1 LKIKGKTDVRKN
13 IIYNE
18 KEKQVLFN
26 KRSLIMELER
36 KEGETEIQY
45 LWRIGKM
52 VDAGKIGSW
61 KDITPTLN
69 KQLREDD
76 EYYDESAYRKK
87 YQAAKKFYDEIFSQ
101 QGDEDFKKEQEEI
114 LREIKK
120 EKIKL
125 RDERT
130 ESNRGI
136 RIEARVEDKLDYF
149 EKIIANQGKV
159 DYRPL
164 KPAEREL
171 IITKSDNDLVIM
183 LSDLHIGQ
191 TFASAWGRYNL
202 EVAKDRMNQYLNKII
217 EIKDRHNSENCFV
230 TLQGDMISNSI
241 HKTIAITNR
250 ENVIE
255 QVISASEMITAFL
268 AELSKIFNNVTVASV
283 VGNHSRID
291 KKEDALKDERLD
303 TLIEW
308 YAKSKLENFE
318 NIEFI
323 EPYDNTFN
331 CFVVRNKHYFIVHGD
346 YDKFDMAG
354 VAKLSM
360 MAGYFPYCILFG
372 HRHFPA
378 TTEIN
383 GIKLVQSGSFP
394 GAGDDHTIELRLSG
408 KPSQTVLVCNEDG
421 IECNYTVELD

>member
-1 LKIKGKTDVRKN
+1 MI
-13 IIYNE
+13 
-18 KEKQVLFN
+18 
-26 KRSLIMELER
+26 LER

-149 EKIIANQGKV
+149 EKIIANQGKI
-159 DYRPL
+159 DYKPL

-171 IITKSDNDLVIM
+171 IKTKSNNDLIIM

-202 EVAKDRMNQYLNKII
+202 EAAKDRMNQYLNKII

-255 QVISASEMITAFL
+255 QVISASEIITAFL
-268 AELSKIFNNVTVASV
+268 AELSKIFNNVTVVSV

-331 CFVVRNKHYFIVHGD
+331 CFVVRNKHYFVVHGD

>member
-1 LKIKGKTDVRKN
+1 MI
-13 IIYNE
+13 
-18 KEKQVLFN
+18 
-26 KRSLIMELER
+26 LER

-149 EKIIANQGKV
+149 EKIIANQGKI
-159 DYRPL
+159 DYKPL

-171 IITKSDNDLVIM
+171 IKTKSNNDLIVM

-191 TFASAWGRYNL
+191 TFASAWGEYNL

-255 QVISASEMITAFL
+255 QVISASEIITAFL

>member
-1 LKIKGKTDVRKN
+1 
-13 IIYNE
+13 
-18 KEKQVLFN
+18 
-26 KRSLIMELER
+26 MELER

-159 DYRPL
+159 DYEPL

-171 IITKSDNDLVIM
+171 IKTKSDNDLVIM

-323 EPYDNTFN
+323 DPYDNTFN

-378 TTEIN
+378 TTEVN

-394 GAGDDHTIELRLSG
+394 GAGDDHTIELRLNG

-421 IECNYTVELD
+421 IECNYTVELN

>member
-1 LKIKGKTDVRKN
+1 MI
-13 IIYNE
+13 
-18 KEKQVLFN
+18 
-26 KRSLIMELER
+26 LER

-45 LWRIGKM
+45 LWRVGKL
-52 VDAGKIGSW
+52 VESGQVGSW
-61 KDITPTLN
+61 KEITPTLN
-69 KQLREDD
+69 QQLREED

-101 QGDEDFKKEQEEI
+101 QGDEDFKKEQEEL

-136 RIEARVEDKLDYF
+136 KIEARVEDKLDYL
-149 EKIIANQGKV
+149 EDIISKQGKI
-159 DYRPL
+159 DYKPL
-164 KPAEREL
+164 KPEERKA
-171 IITKSDNDLVIM
+171 IQIKSDNDLVIM

-191 TFASAWGRYNL
+191 TFASAWGRYDL
-202 EVAKDRMNQYLNKII
+202 EVAKDRMQQYLHKII

-241 HKTIAITNR
+241 HKSIAITNR

-255 QVISASEMITAFL
+255 QVIEASEMVTSFL
-268 AELSKIFNNVTVASV
+268 AELSRYFNNVTVASV

-303 TLIEW
+303 TIIEW
-308 YAKSKLENFE
+308 YAKSKLEDFE
-318 NIEFI
+318 NIEFVDAF
-323 EPYDNTFN
+323 DNTFTS
-331 CFVVRNKHYFIVHGD
+331 FVVRDKVYFVVHGD
-346 YDKFDMAG
+346 YDQMNQSG
-354 VAKLSM
+354 LAKLSM
-360 MAGYFPYCILFG
+360 MAGFFPYCVLFG
-372 HRHFPA
+372 HKHFPA

-383 GIKLVQSGSFP
+383 GIKLVQSGSLP
-394 GAGDDHTIELRLSG
+394 GSGDDHTIELRLSG
-408 KPSQTVLVCNEDG
+408 KPSQTVLVCTDKG

>member
-1 LKIKGKTDVRKN
+1 MI
-13 IIYNE
+13 
-18 KEKQVLFN
+18 
-26 KRSLIMELER
+26 LER

-45 LWRIGKM
+45 LWRVGKL
-52 VDAGKIGSW
+52 VESGQVGSW
-61 KDITPTLN
+61 KEITPILN
-69 KQLREDD
+69 KKLREDD

-101 QGDEDFKKEQEEI
+101 QGCEDFKKEQEEL

-120 EKIKL
+120 EKVKL

-136 RIEARVEDKLDYF
+136 RIEARVEDKLDYL
-149 EKIIANQGKV
+149 EDIISKQGRV
-159 DYRPL
+159 DYQPL
-164 KPAEREL
+164 KPEERKA
-171 IITKSDNDLVIM
+171 IQVKSDNDLVVM

-191 TFASAWGRYNL
+191 TFHSAWGNYDL
-202 EVAKDRMNQYLNKII
+202 DIAKDRMNQYLNKII

-255 QVISASEMITAFL
+255 QVIEASEMVTAFL
-268 AELSKIFNNVTVASV
+268 AELSKYFNNVTVASV

-291 KKEDALKDERLD
+291 KKEDALKDERPD

-308 YAKSKLENFE
+308 YAKKKLEDFD
-318 NIEFI
+318 NIKFVEAF
-323 EPYDNTFN
+323 DNTFTS
-331 CFVVRNKHYFIVHGD
+331 FVVRDKHYFVVHGD
-346 YDKFDMAG
+346 YDTMNQG
-354 VAKLSM
+354 GLAKLSM
-360 MAGYFPYCILFG
+360 MAGYFPYCVLFG

-383 GIKLVQSGSFP
+383 GIKLVQSGSLP
-394 GAGDDHTIELRLSG
+394 GSGDDHTIELRLSG
-408 KPSQTVLVCNEDG
+408 KPSQTVLVCSENG
-421 IECNYTVELD
+421 IECNYTVELV

>member
-1 LKIKGKTDVRKN
+1 MI
-13 IIYNE
+13 
-18 KEKQVLFN
+18 
-26 KRSLIMELER
+26 LER

-136 RIEARVEDKLDYF
+136 RIEARVEDQLDYF
-149 EKIIANQGKV
+149 EKIIANQGKI
-159 DYRPL
+159 DYKPL

-171 IITKSDNDLVIM
+171 IKTKSNNDLIIM

-255 QVISASEMITAFL
+255 QVISASEIITAFL
-268 AELSKIFNNVTVASV
+268 AELSKIFNNVTVVSV

-331 CFVVRNKHYFIVHGD
+331 CFVVRNKHYFVVHGD

>member
-1 LKIKGKTDVRKN
+1 
-13 IIYNE
+13 
-18 KEKQVLFN
+18 
-26 KRSLIMELER
+26 MELER

-159 DYRPL
+159 DYKPL

-171 IITKSDNDLVIM
+171 IKTKSDNDLVIM

-268 AELSKIFNNVTVASV
+268 AELSKIFNNVTVVSV

-421 IECNYTVELD
+421 IECNYTVELN

>member
-1 LKIKGKTDVRKN
+1 MI
-13 IIYNE
+13 
-18 KEKQVLFN
+18 
-26 KRSLIMELER
+26 LER

-149 EKIIANQGKV
+149 EKIIANQGKI
-159 DYRPL
+159 DYKPL

-171 IITKSDNDLVIM
+171 IKTKSDNDLVIM

-255 QVISASEMITAFL
+255 QVISASEIITSFL

-394 GAGDDHTIELRLSG
+394 GAGDDHTVELRLSG

>member
-1 LKIKGKTDVRKN
+1 MI
-13 IIYNE
+13 
-18 KEKQVLFN
+18 
-26 KRSLIMELER
+26 LER

-45 LWRIGKM
+45 LWRVGKL
-52 VDAGKIGSW
+52 VESGQVGSW
-61 KDITPTLN
+61 KEITPTLN
-69 KQLREDD
+69 QQLREED

-101 QGDEDFKKEQEEI
+101 QGEEDFKKEQEEL

-136 RIEARVEDKLDYF
+136 RIEARVEDKLDYL
-149 EKIIANQGKV
+149 EDIISKQGKV
-159 DYRPL
+159 DYKPL
-164 KPAEREL
+164 KPEERQA
-171 IITKSDNDLVIM
+171 IQIKSDNDLVVM

-191 TFASAWGRYNL
+191 TFASAWGRYDL
-202 EVAKDRMNQYLNKII
+202 EVAKDRMQQYLHKII

-241 HKTIAITNR
+241 HKSIAITNR

-255 QVISASEMITAFL
+255 QVIEASEMVTSFL
-268 AELSKIFNNVTVASV
+268 AELSRYFNNVTVASV

-303 TLIEW
+303 TIIEW
-308 YAKSKLENFE
+308 YAKSKLEDFE
-318 NIEFI
+318 NIEFVDAF
-323 EPYDNTFN
+323 DNTFTS
-331 CFVVRNKHYFIVHGD
+331 FVVRDKVYFVVHGD
-346 YDKFDMAG
+346 YDQMNQNG
-354 VAKLSM
+354 LAKLSM
-360 MAGYFPYCILFG
+360 MAGFFPYCVLFG
-372 HRHFPA
+372 HKHFPA

-383 GIKLVQSGSFP
+383 GIKLVQSGSLP
-394 GAGDDHTIELRLSG
+394 GSGDDHTIELRLSG
-408 KPSQTVLVCNEDG
+408 KPSQTVLVCTDKG

>member
-1 LKIKGKTDVRKN
+1 
-13 IIYNE
+13 
-18 KEKQVLFN
+18 
-26 KRSLIMELER
+26 MELER
-36 KEGETEIQY
+36 KDGETEIQY

-149 EKIIANQGKV
+149 EKIIANQGRV
-159 DYRPL
+159 DYKPL

-171 IITKSDNDLVIM
+171 IKTKSDNDLVIM

>member
-1 LKIKGKTDVRKN
+1 MI
-13 IIYNE
+13 
-18 KEKQVLFN
+18 
-26 KRSLIMELER
+26 LER

-149 EKIIANQGKV
+149 EKIIANQGKI
-159 DYRPL
+159 DYKPL

-171 IITKSDNDLVIM
+171 IKTKSDNDLVIM

-255 QVISASEMITAFL
+255 QVISASEIITAFL

-394 GAGDDHTIELRLSG
+394 GAGDDHTVELRLSG

>member
-1 LKIKGKTDVRKN
+1 
-13 IIYNE
+13 
-18 KEKQVLFN
+18 
-26 KRSLIMELER
+26 MELER

-159 DYRPL
+159 DYKPL

-171 IITKSDNDLVIM
+171 IKTKSDNDLVIM

-191 TFASAWGRYNL
+191 NFASAWGRYNL

-323 EPYDNTFN
+323 DPYDNTFN

-378 TTEIN
+378 TTEVN

-421 IECNYTVELD
+421 IECNYTVELN

>member
-1 LKIKGKTDVRKN
+1 MI
-13 IIYNE
+13 
-18 KEKQVLFN
+18 
-26 KRSLIMELER
+26 LER

-45 LWRIGKM
+45 LWRVGKL
-52 VDAGKIGSW
+52 VETGQVGSW
-61 KDITPTLN
+61 KEITPTLN
-69 KQLREDD
+69 KQLREED

-101 QGDEDFKKEQEEI
+101 QGEEDFKKEQEEL

-136 RIEARVEDKLDYF
+136 RIEARVEDKLDYL
-149 EKIIANQGKV
+149 EDIISKQGKI
-159 DYRPL
+159 DYEPL
-164 KPAEREL
+164 KPEERKA
-171 IITKSDNDLVIM
+171 IQIKSDNDLIIM

-191 TFASAWGRYNL
+191 TFASAWGRYDL
-202 EVAKDRMNQYLNKII
+202 EVAKDRMQQYLHKII

-241 HKTIAITNR
+241 HKSIAITNR

-255 QVISASEMITAFL
+255 QVIEASEMVTSFL
-268 AELSKIFNNVTVASV
+268 AELSRYFNNVTVASV

-303 TLIEW
+303 TIIEW
-308 YAKSKLENFE
+308 YAKSKLEDFE
-318 NIEFI
+318 NIEFVNAF
-323 EPYDNTFN
+323 DNTFTS
-331 CFVVRNKHYFIVHGD
+331 FVVRDKVYFVVHGD
-346 YDKFDMAG
+346 YDQMNQSG
-354 VAKLSM
+354 LAKLSM
-360 MAGYFPYCILFG
+360 MAGFFPYCVLFG
-372 HRHFPA
+372 HKHFPA

-383 GIKLVQSGSFP
+383 GIKLVQSGSLP
-394 GAGDDHTIELRLSG
+394 GSGDDHTIELRLSG
-408 KPSQTVLVCNEDG
+408 KPSQTVLVCTDKG

>member
-1 LKIKGKTDVRKN
+1 MI
-13 IIYNE
+13 
-18 KEKQVLFN
+18 
-26 KRSLIMELER
+26 LER
-36 KEGETEIQY
+36 KEGETETQY
-45 LWRIGKM
+45 LWRVGKL
-52 VDAGKIGSW
+52 VETGQVGSW
-61 KDITPTLN
+61 KDITPKLN
-69 KQLREDD
+69 EQLREDD

-101 QGDEDFKKEQEEI
+101 QGDEDFKKEQEEL

-136 RIEARVEDKLDYF
+136 RIEARVEDKLDYL
-149 EKIIANQGKV
+149 ENIISKQGKI
-159 DYRPL
+159 DYKPL
-164 KPAEREL
+164 KPEERQT
-171 IITKSDNDLVIM
+171 IQIKSNNDLIIM

-191 TFASAWGRYNL
+191 TFSSAWGRYDL
-202 EVAKDRMNQYLNKII
+202 EVAKDRMQQYLNKII

-241 HKTIAITNR
+241 HKSIAITNR

-255 QVISASEMITAFL
+255 QVIEASEMVTAFL

-303 TLIEW
+303 TIIEW
-308 YAKSKLENFE
+308 YAKSKLDDFDNVKFVDA
-318 NIEFI
+318 F
-323 EPYDNTFN
+323 DNTFTSFIVRDKMY
-331 CFVVRNKHYFIVHGD
+331 FVVHGD
-346 YDKFDMAG
+346 YDQMNQNG
-354 VAKLSM
+354 LAKLSM
-360 MAGYFPYCILFG
+360 MAGFFPYCVLFG
-372 HRHFPA
+372 HKHFPA

-383 GIKLVQSGSFP
+383 GIKLVQSGSLP
-394 GAGDDHTIELRLSG
+394 GSGDDHTIELRLSG
-408 KPSQTVLVCNEDG
+408 KPSQTVLVCTDKG

>member
-1 LKIKGKTDVRKN
+1 
-13 IIYNE
+13 
-18 KEKQVLFN
+18 
-26 KRSLIMELER
+26 MELER

-159 DYRPL
+159 DYEPL

-171 IITKSDNDLVIM
+171 IKTKSDNDLVIM

-360 MAGYFPYCILFG
+360 MVGYFPYCILFG

>member
-1 LKIKGKTDVRKN
+1 MI
-13 IIYNE
+13 
-18 KEKQVLFN
+18 
-26 KRSLIMELER
+26 LER

-101 QGDEDFKKEQEEI
+101 QGDEDFKKE
-114 LREIKK
+114 
-120 EKIKL
+120 KIKL

-149 EKIIANQGKV
+149 EKIIANQGKI
-159 DYRPL
+159 DYKPL

-171 IITKSDNDLVIM
+171 IKTKSDNDLVIM

-255 QVISASEMITAFL
+255 QVISASEIITAFL
-268 AELSKIFNNVTVASV
+268 AELSKIFNNVTVVSV

-331 CFVVRNKHYFIVHGD
+331 CFVVRNKHYFVVHGD

>member
-1 LKIKGKTDVRKN
+1 MI
-13 IIYNE
+13 
-18 KEKQVLFN
+18 
-26 KRSLIMELER
+26 LER

-45 LWRIGKM
+45 LWRVGKL
-52 VDAGKIGSW
+52 VESGQVGSW
-61 KDITPTLN
+61 KEITPILN

-101 QGDEDFKKEQEEI
+101 QGCEDFKKEQEEL

-120 EKIKL
+120 EKVKL

-136 RIEARVEDKLDYF
+136 RIEARVENKLDYL
-149 EKIIANQGKV
+149 EDIISKQGKI
-159 DYRPL
+159 DYTPL
-164 KPAEREL
+164 KPSERKA
-171 IITKSDNDLVIM
+171 IQVKSDNDLVIM

-191 TFASAWGRYNL
+191 TFASAWGRYDL
-202 EVAKDRMNQYLNKII
+202 EVAKDRIQQYLNKII

-241 HKTIAITNR
+241 HKSIAITNR

-255 QVISASEMITAFL
+255 QVIEASEIVTAFL
-268 AELSKIFNNVTVASV
+268 AELSKYFNNVTVASV

-303 TLIEW
+303 TIIEW
-308 YAKSKLENFE
+308 YAKSKLESFD
-318 NIEFI
+318 NIEFV
-323 EPYDNTFN
+323 EAFDNTFTS
-331 CFVVRNKHYFIVHGD
+331 FVVRDKVYFVVHGD
-346 YDKFDMAG
+346 YDQMNQSG
-354 VAKLSM
+354 LAKLSM
-360 MAGYFPYCILFG
+360 MAGFFPYCVLFG

-383 GIKLVQSGSFP
+383 GIKLVQSGSLP
-394 GAGDDHTIELRLSG
+394 GSGDDHTIELRLSG
-408 KPSQTVLVCNEDG
+408 KPSQTVLVCTDKG
-421 IECNYTVELD
+421 IECNYTVELV

>member
-1 LKIKGKTDVRKN
+1 MI
-13 IIYNE
+13 
-18 KEKQVLFN
+18 
-26 KRSLIMELER
+26 LER

-149 EKIIANQGKV
+149 EKIIANQGKI
-159 DYRPL
+159 DYKPL

-171 IITKSDNDLVIM
+171 IKTKSNNDLIIM

-202 EVAKDRMNQYLNKII
+202 ETAKDRMNQYLNKII

-268 AELSKIFNNVTVASV
+268 AELSKIFNNVTVVSV

>member
-1 LKIKGKTDVRKN
+1 MI
-13 IIYNE
+13 
-18 KEKQVLFN
+18 
-26 KRSLIMELER
+26 LER

-149 EKIIANQGKV
+149 EKIIANQGKI
-159 DYRPL
+159 DYKPL

-171 IITKSDNDLVIM
+171 IKTKSNNDLIVM

-191 TFASAWGRYNL
+191 TFASAWGEYNL

-255 QVISASEMITAFL
+255 QVISASEIITAFL

-331 CFVVRNKHYFIVHGD
+331 CFVVRNKHYFVVHGD

>member
-1 LKIKGKTDVRKN
+1 
-13 IIYNE
+13 
-18 KEKQVLFN
+18 
-26 KRSLIMELER
+26 MELER

-171 IITKSDNDLVIM
+171 IKTKSDNDLVIM

>member
-1 LKIKGKTDVRKN
+1 MI
-13 IIYNE
+13 
-18 KEKQVLFN
+18 
-26 KRSLIMELER
+26 LER

-45 LWRIGKM
+45 LWRVGKL
-52 VDAGKIGSW
+52 VESGKVGSW
-61 KDITPTLN
+61 KEITPILN
-69 KQLREDD
+69 QQLREED

-101 QGDEDFKKEQEEI
+101 QGDDDFKKEQEEL

-136 RIEARVEDKLDYF
+136 RIEARVENKLDYL
-149 EKIIANQGKV
+149 EDIISKQGKI
-159 DYRPL
+159 DYEPL
-164 KPAEREL
+164 KPEERKA
-171 IITKSDNDLVIM
+171 IQVKSDNDLIVM

-191 TFASAWGRYNL
+191 TFASAWGHYNL
-202 EVAKDRMNQYLNKII
+202 EIAKDRIQQYLNKII

-241 HKTIAITNR
+241 HKSIAITNR

-255 QVISASEMITAFL
+255 QVIEASEIVTSFL
-268 AELSKIFNNVTVASV
+268 AELSKYFNKITVASV

-303 TLIEW
+303 TIIEW
-308 YAKSKLENFE
+308 YAKNKLENFE
-318 NIEFI
+318 NIEFVDAF
-323 EPYDNTFN
+323 DNTFTS
-331 CFVVRNKHYFIVHGD
+331 FVVRDKHYFVVHGD
-346 YDKFDMAG
+346 YDQMNQSG
-354 VAKLSM
+354 LAKLSM
-360 MAGYFPYCILFG
+360 MAGFFPYCVLFG
-372 HRHFPA
+372 HKHFPA

-383 GIKLVQSGSFP
+383 GIKLVQSGSLP
-394 GAGDDHTIELRLSG
+394 GSGDDHTIELRLSG
-408 KPSQTVLVCNEDG
+408 KPSQTVLVCTDKG
-421 IECNYTVELD
+421 IECNYTIELD

>member
-1 LKIKGKTDVRKN
+1 MI
-13 IIYNE
+13 
-18 KEKQVLFN
+18 
-26 KRSLIMELER
+26 LER

-45 LWRIGKM
+45 LWRVGKL
-52 VDAGKIGSW
+52 VETGQVGSW
-61 KDITPTLN
+61 KEITPTLN
-69 KQLREDD
+69 KQLREED

-101 QGDEDFKKEQEEI
+101 QGEEDFKKEQEEL

-136 RIEARVEDKLDYF
+136 RIEARVEDKLDYL
-149 EKIIANQGKV
+149 EDIISKQGKI
-159 DYRPL
+159 DYKPL
-164 KPAEREL
+164 KPEERKA
-171 IITKSDNDLVIM
+171 IQIKSDNDLIIM

-191 TFASAWGRYNL
+191 TFASAWGRYDL
-202 EVAKDRMNQYLNKII
+202 EVAKDRMQQYLHKII

-241 HKTIAITNR
+241 HKSIAITNR

-255 QVISASEMITAFL
+255 QVIEASEMVTSFL
-268 AELSKIFNNVTVASV
+268 AELSRYFNNVTVASV

-303 TLIEW
+303 TIIEW
-308 YAKSKLENFE
+308 YAKSKLEDFE
-318 NIEFI
+318 NIEFVDAF
-323 EPYDNTFN
+323 DNTFTS
-331 CFVVRNKHYFIVHGD
+331 FVVRDKVYFVVHGD
-346 YDKFDMAG
+346 YDQMNQSG
-354 VAKLSM
+354 LAKLSM
-360 MAGYFPYCILFG
+360 MAGFFPYCVLFG
-372 HRHFPA
+372 HKHFPA

-383 GIKLVQSGSFP
+383 GIKLVQSGSLP
-394 GAGDDHTIELRLSG
+394 GSGDDHTIELRLSG
-408 KPSQTVLVCNEDG
+408 KPSQTVLVCTDKG

>member
-1 LKIKGKTDVRKN
+1 
-13 IIYNE
+13 
-18 KEKQVLFN
+18 
-26 KRSLIMELER
+26 MELER

-159 DYRPL
+159 DYKPL

-171 IITKSDNDLVIM
+171 IKTKSDNDLVIM

-202 EVAKDRMNQYLNKII
+202 VVAKDRMNQYLNKII

-331 CFVVRNKHYFIVHGD
+331 CFVVRDKHYFIVHGD

>member
-1 LKIKGKTDVRKN
+1 
-13 IIYNE
+13 
-18 KEKQVLFN
+18 
-26 KRSLIMELER
+26 MELER
-36 KEGETEIQY
+36 KKGETEIQY

-52 VDAGKIGSW
+52 VDTGKIGSW
-61 KDITPTLN
+61 RDITPTLN

-87 YQAAKKFYDEIFSQ
+87 YQSAKKFYDEIFSR
-101 QGDEDFKKEQEEI
+101 QGNDDFKKEQEEI

-120 EKIKL
+120 EKVKL
-125 RDERT
+125 RDERA

-149 EKIIANQGKV
+149 ESIISNQGKV
-159 DYRPL
+159 DYKPL
-164 KPAEREL
+164 KPSEREL
-171 IITKSDNDLVIM
+171 IKTKSNNDLIIM

-191 TFASAWGRYNL
+191 AFASSWGRYNL

-255 QVISASEMITAFL
+255 QIISASEMITSFL
-268 AELSKIFNNVTVASV
+268 AELGKIFENVTVASV

-308 YAKSKLENFE
+308 YAKNKLDNFE
-318 NIEFI
+318 NIKFVESF
-323 EPYDNTFN
+323 DNTFN
-331 CFVVRNKHYFIVHGD
+331 CFTVRDKHYFIVHGD

-360 MAGYFPYCILFG
+360 MAGYFPYCVLFG

-378 TTEIN
+378 STEIN
-383 GIKLVQSGSFP
+383 GIKLIQSGSFP
-394 GAGDDHTIELRLSG
+394 GSGDDHTIELRLSG
-408 KPSQTVLVCNEDG
+408 KPSQTVLVCTKDG
-421 IECNYTVELD
+421 IECNYTIELD

>member
-1 LKIKGKTDVRKN
+1 MI
-13 IIYNE
+13 
-18 KEKQVLFN
+18 
-26 KRSLIMELER
+26 LER

-149 EKIIANQGKV
+149 EKIIANQGKI
-159 DYRPL
+159 DYKPL

-171 IITKSDNDLVIM
+171 IKTKSNNDLIIM

>member
-1 LKIKGKTDVRKN
+1 MI
-13 IIYNE
+13 
-18 KEKQVLFN
+18 
-26 KRSLIMELER
+26 LER

-149 EKIIANQGKV
+149 EKIIANQGKI
-159 DYRPL
+159 DYKPL

-171 IITKSDNDLVIM
+171 IKTKSDNDLVIM

-217 EIKDRHNSENCFV
+217 EIKDRHTSENCFV

-255 QVISASEMITAFL
+255 QVISASEIITAFL
-268 AELSKIFNNVTVASV
+268 AELSKIFNNVTVVSV

-291 KKEDALKDERLD
+291 KKEVALKDERLD

-331 CFVVRNKHYFIVHGD
+331 CFVVRNKHYFVVHGD

>member
-1 LKIKGKTDVRKN
+1 MI
-13 IIYNE
+13 
-18 KEKQVLFN
+18 
-26 KRSLIMELER
+26 LER

-45 LWRIGKM
+45 LWRVGKL
-52 VDAGKIGSW
+52 VESGQVGSW
-61 KDITPTLN
+61 KEITPTLN
-69 KQLREDD
+69 QQLREED

-101 QGDEDFKKEQEEI
+101 QGDEDFKKEQEEL

-136 RIEARVEDKLDYF
+136 RIEARVEDKLDYL
-149 EKIIANQGKV
+149 EDIISKQGKI
-159 DYRPL
+159 DYKPL
-164 KPAEREL
+164 KPEERKA
-171 IITKSDNDLVIM
+171 IQIKSDNDLVIM

-191 TFASAWGRYNL
+191 TFASAWGRYDL
-202 EVAKDRMNQYLNKII
+202 EVAKDRIQQYLHKII

-241 HKTIAITNR
+241 HKSIAITNR

-255 QVISASEMITAFL
+255 QIIEASEMVTSFL
-268 AELSKIFNNVTVASV
+268 AELSRYFNKVTVASV

-303 TLIEW
+303 TIIEW
-308 YAKSKLENFE
+308 YAKSKLEDFE
-318 NIEFI
+318 NIEFVDAF
-323 EPYDNTFN
+323 DNTFTS
-331 CFVVRNKHYFIVHGD
+331 FVVRDKVYFVVHGD
-346 YDKFDMAG
+346 YDQMNQSG
-354 VAKLSM
+354 LAKLSM
-360 MAGYFPYCILFG
+360 MAGFFPYCVLFG
-372 HRHFPA
+372 HKHFPA

-383 GIKLVQSGSFP
+383 GIKLVQSGSLP
-394 GAGDDHTIELRLSG
+394 GSGDDHTIELRLSG
-408 KPSQTVLVCNEDG
+408 KPSQTVLVCTDKG

>member
-1 LKIKGKTDVRKN
+1 MI
-13 IIYNE
+13 
-18 KEKQVLFN
+18 
-26 KRSLIMELER
+26 LER

-45 LWRIGKM
+45 LWRVGKL
-52 VDAGKIGSW
+52 VESGKVGSW
-61 KDITPTLN
+61 KEITPTLN
-69 KQLREDD
+69 QQLREED

-101 QGDEDFKKEQEEI
+101 QGDEDFKKEQEEL

-136 RIEARVEDKLDYF
+136 RIEARVEDKLDYL
-149 EKIIANQGKV
+149 EDIISKQGKI
-159 DYRPL
+159 DYKPL
-164 KPAEREL
+164 KPEERKA
-171 IITKSDNDLVIM
+171 IQIKSDNDLVIM

-191 TFASAWGRYNL
+191 TFASAWGRYDL
-202 EVAKDRMNQYLNKII
+202 EVAKDRMQQYLHKII

-241 HKTIAITNR
+241 HKSIAITNR

-255 QVISASEMITAFL
+255 QVIEASEMVTSFL
-268 AELSKIFNNVTVASV
+268 AELSRYFNNVTVASV

-303 TLIEW
+303 TIIEW
-308 YAKSKLENFE
+308 YAKSKLEDFE
-318 NIEFI
+318 NIEFVDAF
-323 EPYDNTFN
+323 DNTFTS
-331 CFVVRNKHYFIVHGD
+331 FVVRDKVYFVVHGD
-346 YDKFDMAG
+346 YDQMNQSG
-354 VAKLSM
+354 LAKLSM
-360 MAGYFPYCILFG
+360 MAGFFPYCVLFG
-372 HRHFPA
+372 HKHFPA

-383 GIKLVQSGSFP
+383 GIKLVQSGSLP
-394 GAGDDHTIELRLSG
+394 GSGDDHTIELRLSG
-408 KPSQTVLVCNEDG
+408 RPSQTVLVCTDKG
-421 IECNYTVELD
+421 IECNYTVELN

>member
-1 LKIKGKTDVRKN
+1 MI
-13 IIYNE
+13 
-18 KEKQVLFN
+18 
-26 KRSLIMELER
+26 LER

-149 EKIIANQGKV
+149 EKIIANQGKI
-159 DYRPL
+159 DYKPL

-171 IITKSDNDLVIM
+171 IKTKSDNDLVIM

-202 EVAKDRMNQYLNKII
+202 EAAKDRMNQYLNKII

-255 QVISASEMITAFL
+255 QVISASEIITAFL
-268 AELSKIFNNVTVASV
+268 AELSKIFNNVTVVSV

-331 CFVVRNKHYFIVHGD
+331 CFVVRNKHYFVVHGD

>member
-1 LKIKGKTDVRKN
+1 MI
-13 IIYNE
+13 
-18 KEKQVLFN
+18 
-26 KRSLIMELER
+26 LER

-45 LWRIGKM
+45 LWSIGKM
-52 VDAGKIGSW
+52 VDDGKIGSW
-61 KDITPTLN
+61 KDIIPTLK
-69 KQLREDD
+69 KQNREEEKD
-76 EYYDESAYRKK
+76 YDKTEYRKK

-149 EKIIANQGKV
+149 EKIIANQGKI
-159 DYRPL
+159 DYKPL

-171 IITKSDNDLVIM
+171 IKTKSDNDLVIM

-255 QVISASEMITAFL
+255 QVISASEIITAFL
-268 AELSKIFNNVTVASV
+268 AELSKIFNNVTVVSV

-383 GIKLVQSGSFP
+383 GIKLIQSGSFP

>member
-1 LKIKGKTDVRKN
+1 MI
-13 IIYNE
+13 
-18 KEKQVLFN
+18 
-26 KRSLIMELER
+26 LER

-45 LWRIGKM
+45 LWRVGKL
-52 VDAGKIGSW
+52 VESGQVGSW
-61 KDITPTLN
+61 KEITPILN

-101 QGDEDFKKEQEEI
+101 QGCEDFKKEQEEL

-120 EKIKL
+120 EKVKL

-136 RIEARVEDKLDYF
+136 RIEARVEDKLDYL
-149 EKIIANQGKV
+149 EDIISKQGKV
-159 DYRPL
+159 DYKPL
-164 KPAEREL
+164 KPEERKA
-171 IITKSDNDLVIM
+171 IQIKSDNDLVVM

-191 TFASAWGRYNL
+191 TFHSAWGHYDL
-202 EVAKDRMNQYLNKII
+202 EIAKDRMNQYLNKII
-217 EIKDRHNSENCFV
+217 EIKDRHHSENCFV

-255 QVISASEMITAFL
+255 QVIEASEMVTAFL
-268 AELSKIFNNVTVASV
+268 AELSKYFNNVTVASV

-308 YAKSKLENFE
+308 YAKKKLEDFD
-318 NIEFI
+318 NIKFVEAF
-323 EPYDNTFN
+323 DNTFTS
-331 CFVVRNKHYFIVHGD
+331 FVVRDKHYFVVHGD
-346 YDKFDMAG
+346 YDTMNQG
-354 VAKLSM
+354 GLAKLSM
-360 MAGYFPYCILFG
+360 MAGYFPYCVLFG

-383 GIKLVQSGSFP
+383 GIKLVQSGSLP
-394 GAGDDHTIELRLSG
+394 GSGDDHTIELRLSG
-408 KPSQTVLVCNEDG
+408 KPSQTVLVCSENG
-421 IECNYTVELD
+421 IECNYTVELV

>member
-1 LKIKGKTDVRKN
+1 
-13 IIYNE
+13 
-18 KEKQVLFN
+18 
-26 KRSLIMELER
+26 MELER

-159 DYRPL
+159 DYEPL

-171 IITKSDNDLVIM
+171 IKTKSDNDLVIM

>member
-1 LKIKGKTDVRKN
+1 MI
-13 IIYNE
+13 
-18 KEKQVLFN
+18 
-26 KRSLIMELER
+26 LER

-149 EKIIANQGKV
+149 EKIIANQGKI
-159 DYRPL
+159 DYKPL

-171 IITKSDNDLVIM
+171 IKTKSNNDLIIM

-191 TFASAWGRYNL
+191 TFDSAWGRYNL

-255 QVISASEMITAFL
+255 QVISASEIITAFL
-268 AELSKIFNNVTVASV
+268 AELSKIFNNVTVVSV

>member
-1 LKIKGKTDVRKN
+1 
-13 IIYNE
+13 
-18 KEKQVLFN
+18 
-26 KRSLIMELER
+26 MELER

-159 DYRPL
+159 DYKPL

-171 IITKSDNDLVIM
+171 IKTKSDNDLVIM

-268 AELSKIFNNVTVASV
+268 AELSKIFNNVTIASV

>member
-1 LKIKGKTDVRKN
+1 MI
-13 IIYNE
+13 
-18 KEKQVLFN
+18 
-26 KRSLIMELER
+26 LER

-149 EKIIANQGKV
+149 EKIIANQGKI
-159 DYRPL
+159 DYEPL

-171 IITKSDNDLVIM
+171 IKTKSDNDLVIM

-255 QVISASEMITAFL
+255 QVISASEIITAFL
-268 AELSKIFNNVTVASV
+268 AELSKIFNNVTVVSV

-331 CFVVRNKHYFIVHGD
+331 CFVVRNKHYFVVHGD